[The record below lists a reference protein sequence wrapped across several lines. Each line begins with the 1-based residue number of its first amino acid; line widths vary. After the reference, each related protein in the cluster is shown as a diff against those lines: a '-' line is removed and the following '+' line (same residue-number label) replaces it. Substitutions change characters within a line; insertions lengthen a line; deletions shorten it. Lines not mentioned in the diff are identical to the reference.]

1 MESNPRT
8 QRVIEECRTQLR
20 KLHNESVHIATTI
33 MTTAGADPVAVGD
46 GALFWTFA
54 NTGEHATITDAI
66 RRVGAHPSMCKL
78 VEAYHEV
85 SQQMIA
91 TERLLAKVSSS

>member
-1 MESNPRT
+1 MESNPRA
-8 QRVIEECRTQLR
+8 QRVIEQCHTQLR
-20 KLHNESVHIATTI
+20 ELHNESVRIAATI
-33 MTTAGADPVAVGD
+33 MSTAGADPVAVVD
-46 GALFWTFA
+46 GAVFWTFA

-66 RRVGAHPSMCKL
+66 RRVGAHPSVFKL

-85 SQQMIA
+85 SLQMIA